1 MKRRAKKPTRVTSV
15 FSKTVFFLGLFLILG
30 VVVVAFFSLSLFVCC
45 TITTRKK
52 RTGTFCNTQHK
63 KRELI
68 KKGEFLFSWHLP
80 KRRRRNTK
88 IELLWHCVLWSHVFK
103 RKQQHRNTQ
112 PYIILVLTL
121 VFLQFL
127 PPCALNVCIA
137 KREWKRISK
146 EYFYCKARQ
155 LQRKMKKKTD
165 RKSGEKESRYVWIET
180 MNDFRSFQTSSL
192 KYYAMELLHHFD
204 FLFEFSDTYVH
215 CEYSSFTTTHTHEF
229 RKLLSFHWRTNDER
243 KTLLFFLQKN
253 QTNIDL
259 LHSHCTDRNGVVVPY
274 SFLISVKIEIF

>member
-1 MKRRAKKPTRVTSV
+1 M
-15 FSKTVFFLGLFLILG
+15 F
-30 VVVVAFFSLSLFVCC
+30 FFS
-45 TITTRKK
+45 
-52 RTGTFCNTQHK
+52 
-63 KRELI
+63 
-68 KKGEFLFSWHLP
+68 FSP
-80 KRRRRNTK
+80 
-88 IELLWHCVLWSHVFK
+88 HV
-103 RKQQHRNTQ
+103 RWM
-112 PYIILVLTL
+112 
-121 VFLQFL
+121 
-127 PPCALNVCIA
+127 CALRKESEKEYQRNISIA
-137 KREWKRISK
+137 KRASYREKW
-146 EYFYCKARQ
+146 
-155 LQRKMKKKTD
+155 KKKTD
-165 RKSGEKESRYVWIET
+165 GKSGEKESRYVWIET

-274 SFLISVKIEIF
+274 SFLISEKIENFLV